1 MIEFADIKQ
10 LGFKKVQS
18 NDSVYEN
25 RYGRPYFWMEYTS
38 TILFKYGKNE
48 ITFNWDC
55 DKLTVSV
62 FKNDTEKIAEF
73 SEYDKFINCFS
84 IFIK

>member
-1 MIEFADIKQ
+1 MIEFTDIKQ
-10 LGFKKVQS
+10 LGFKKVRG

-25 RYGRPYFWMEYTS
+25 RYGRQYFWMEYTA
-38 TILFKYGKNE
+38 TVLLKGGKNE

-73 SEYDKFINCFS
+73 DEYDKFINYFA
-84 IFIK
+84 IFMK